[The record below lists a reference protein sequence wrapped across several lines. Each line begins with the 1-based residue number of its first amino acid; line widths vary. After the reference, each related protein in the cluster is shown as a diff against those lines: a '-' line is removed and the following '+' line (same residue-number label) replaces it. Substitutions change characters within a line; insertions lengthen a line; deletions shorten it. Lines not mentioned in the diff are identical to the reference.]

1 MGTYLGAVD
10 LVTQNQLTIVARIGI
25 NPSDRQLG
33 DVSPGLAT
41 IFVSNGS
48 TSSRSVGS
56 LVATEFNV
64 TTSVVDN
71 MGGKKFSTEPL
82 SLPVYSTPQNN
93 GYATFNQQVGLN
105 FGSMSLTAV
114 DNLTSQ
120 LFDTPGSYNWTVPAG
135 VTSISVAGIGGGGGG
150 AQKSAGGSGGGGG
163 LITYSNSI
171 AVTPGT
177 TCTIV
182 VGSGGATGGTY
193 GVNGSSTYL
202 LLPGT
207 NVPIVI
213 AQGGAGGDSI
223 FWLSNSI
230 GIASYVDITGTI
242 TTQTAVDPAGGAI
255 TYSVSAGSL
264 PTGASLNTSTGAISW
279 VRQNISSDTEYTT
292 FTLSATNGT
301 QTITKP
307 FTIKILKFILTIDY
321 LIVGGGGGAGY
332 DVGGGGGS
340 GGVIVGTAFSIA
352 PGSTVIVFTIG
363 GGGTSAQ
370 SAVVGNNGNATTAT
384 FSGSTGAGAVVAPG
398 GGGGGS
404 HTGANNSPTLGQSG
418 GSGGGGGGQYGSL
431 GGGSSQGSYPS
442 FNGVGYGNSGGTSFT
457 GQWGSGSG
465 GGAGGAGVTGTGGF
479 VTGGDPYTS
488 SISGSSVNYAGGGY
502 GNSDA
507 GGVYATGNN
516 SSNVAQGYY
525 GYGANGTGA
534 PNASSYNG
542 NPGIAIVRYL
552 GSTQIATGGTTSTSG
567 GYFIH
572 TFTSSGTLTF

>member
-1 MGTYLGAVD
+1 MGTYLSAVD
-10 LVTQNQLTIVARIGI
+10 LVTQNQLTIVAIYGV
-25 NPSDRQLG
+25 NPSDRMLG
-33 DVSPGLAT
+33 DVSPGQAT
-41 IFVSNGS
+41 ITVNN
-48 TSSRSVGS
+48 SSITARQVGA

-64 TTSVVDN
+64 TKSLNLSDN
-71 MGGKKFSTEPL
+71 MGGGQRFSTGPAL
-82 SLPVYSTPQNN
+82 TFYSTPTAA
-93 GYATFNQQVGLN
+93 GYANFNQQVGSN
-105 FGSMSLTAV
+105 FGTLALTAT
-114 DNLTSQ
+114 NFSSQ
-120 LFDTPGSYNWTVPAG
+120 LFSTPGTYSWTVPAG

-150 AQKSAGGSGGGGG
+150 SQKSAGGSGGGGG
-163 LITYSNSI
+163 LISYSNSI
-171 AVTPGT
+171 SVTPGT

-182 VGSGGATGGTY
+182 VGAGGATGGTY
-193 GVNGSSTYL
+193 GLNGSSTYL

-207 NVPIVI
+207 NVPIVL

-223 FWLSNSI
+223 FWTSGSI
-230 GIASYVDITGTI
+230 GVTSSDVSGVL
-242 TTQTAVDPAGGAI
+242 TTQSAYDPVGGAI
-255 TYSVSAGSL
+255 TYSVSSGSL
-264 PTGASLNTSTGAISW
+264 PTGASLNTSTGVISW
-279 VRQNISSDTEYTT
+279 TYQNISSDTEYTT

-307 FTIKILKFILTIDY
+307 FTIKILKFTLTIDY
-321 LIVGGGGGAGY
+321 LIVGGGGGAGF
-332 DVGGGGGS
+332 DVGGGGGA
-340 GGVIVGTAFSIA
+340 GGVVVGTAFSIA
-352 PGSTVIVFTIG
+352 PGSTAIAFTIG

-418 GSGGGGGGQYGSL
+418 GSGGGGGSQYGSS

-442 FNGVGYGNSGGTSFT
+442 FNGVGYGNSGGTSYT
-457 GQWGSGSG
+457 GQWGGGSG
-465 GGAGGAGVTGTGGF
+465 GGAGGAGVTGTGAY
-479 VTGGDPYTS
+479 VTGGAPYTS

-502 GNSDA
+502 GNSDS
-507 GGVYATGNN
+507 GTVYVTGYN
-516 SSNVAQGYY
+516 SSNVQQGYY

-534 PNASSYNG
+534 PNNSSYNG

-552 GSTQIATGGTTSTSG
+552 GSTQFATGGTTSTSG